1 MRKRDA
7 AVSPTASP
15 LLVRSLKVVLVLEL
29 FDTSATVCKL
39 LLTGEERMTLRA
51 NVHSHLGVVGQCH
64 KCITTCA
71 SNFTFLIIRMDSFLH
86 VRLCLSC
93 RAYNLPTYFLFGRK
107 NFYSP
112 YMIAQAHTESK
123 RNLQK
128 NTKRITK
135 KI

>member
-86 VRLCLSC
+86 VVSPLSVNVHPGT
-93 RAYNLPTYFLFGRK
+93 A
-107 NFYSP
+107 
-112 YMIAQAHTESK
+112 
-123 RNLQK
+123 
-128 NTKRITK
+128 
-135 KI
+135 